1 MQTLSRWASASVAL
15 ATVLAACSGPLRS
28 SPSAGA
34 PPSSTLDFARP
45 SKDAGLND
53 LYVSDDMRGD
63 IVLLKNQGYVPDGK
77 ITAGINGPFGVTL
90 DSAGNLYVANRAG
103 GNVTEYAPGGSQPSF
118 TYSTGMTQPLSV
130 AVDRQGNLY
139 EGDRPIYTDSDVVNE
154 YAPNSNT
161 VLNSCPVSGLYGL
174 AIDAAGDLF
183 VSYNAKNEGGHVEE
197 FKGGLAGCSA
207 TDLGVHVYSAGGIA
221 LDNNANLIIAD
232 GVGQKVVVSK
242 PPYAKVN
249 RSLGLHFGTPLFV
262 SIDKANNRVYV
273 SDETNY
279 WQYLYVLDYAT
290 GKKIRRL
297 GAGHGGIAIPMAAV
311 DGPSAL
317 R

>member
-1 MQTLSRWASASVAL
+1 VGVAL
-15 ATVLAACSGPLRS
+15 AALLAACSAPPLS
-28 SPSAGA
+28 SPPPGNSFASA
-34 PPSSTLDFARP
+34 R
-45 SKDAGLND
+45 KDAGLDD

-63 IVLLKNQGYVPDGK
+63 IILLKNQGYDPDGK

-90 DSAGNLYVANRAG
+90 DDEGNLYVANRAG
-103 GNVTEYAPGGSQPSF
+103 GNVTEYAPRVSQPSF

-130 AVDRQGNLY
+130 AVDRQGDLY

-154 YAPNSNT
+154 YAQNSNT
-161 VLNSCPVSGLYGL
+161 VVHSCAVSSLYGV
-174 AIDAAGDLF
+174 AVDSAGDVF
-183 VSYNAKNEGGHVEE
+183 VTFNSKSQGGRVEE
-197 FKGGLAGCSA
+197 FKGGLAGCPGIE
-207 TDLGVHVYSAGGIA
+207 LGVHVYSAGGIA
-221 LDNNANLIIAD
+221 LDNKANLIIAD
-232 GVGQKVVVSK
+232 GVGEKVVVSK

-262 SIDKANNRVYV
+262 SIDKANKRVYV

-311 DGPSAL
+311 DGPAAQQ
-317 R
+317 